1 MHSFLKVADIA
12 VWVLFGLCL
21 MLDLYSLF
29 LSIRRIMGHRGPSPV
44 AFVPLLG
51 YVLRIVTLESRAPLR
66 AAALCAGAAVIHV
79 LLAFGVPALVRAFL
93 RRRG

>member
-1 MHSFLKVADIA
+1 MHPLIEVADIV

-51 YVLRIVTLESRAPLR
+51 YVLRIVTLERSAPLR
-66 AAALCAGAAVIHV
+66 TAALCAGAAVIHV
-79 LLAFGVPALVRAFL
+79 FIGFGVPALVRALL